1 MEPSSDQLR
10 KMLQLMAQ
18 ARAID
23 DVVEAYSKENRF
35 DGYWHPGVG
44 HEAAPIGATA
54 ALRPDDYLAYHFR
67 GSAWALGKGMP
78 LDPVV
83 GDIFG
88 RVTGSTGGKGAGS
101 PKWADPEIGLLG
113 EGGTLGSCFVI
124 AGGAAMAIAAKKTDQ
139 VAFAAFGDATSARG
153 TFHETLIQAA
163 VWKLPLIYFCENN
176 HWQVSTR
183 YEAWSPTPTIAERAP
198 AYGIPGV
205 EVDGQDAVAVYN
217 VVAEAVA
224 RARAGAGPTLI
235 EAHVTRAR
243 GHYEGDAQL
252 YREPLTDY
260 RDPVDGPQRASP
272 RRRGHRGARPQGA
285 SRRPTN
291 VPSTPRS
298 PIPASCGRTCTH
310 DHDNA
315 REAGGSHHP
324 AAPLH
329 RSGRTRAP

>member
-183 YEAWSPTPTIAERAP
+183 YEAWSPTLTIAERAP

-243 GHYEGDAQL
+243 SL
-252 YREPLTDY
+252 
-260 RDPVDGPQRASP
+260 
-272 RRRGHRGARPQGA
+272 RG
-285 SRRPTN
+285 RRPAL
-291 VPSTPRS
+291 P
-298 PIPASCGRTCTH
+298 
-310 DHDNA
+310 
-315 REAGGSHHP
+315 
-324 AAPLH
+324 
-329 RSGRTRAP
+329 